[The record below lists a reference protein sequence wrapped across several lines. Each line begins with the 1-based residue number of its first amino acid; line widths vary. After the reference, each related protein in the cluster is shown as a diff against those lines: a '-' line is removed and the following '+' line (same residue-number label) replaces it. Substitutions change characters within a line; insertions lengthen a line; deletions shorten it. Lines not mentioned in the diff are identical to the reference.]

1 MHIKRSETP
10 KTWPIPRKG
19 GTSKYILVSSH
30 AQRKGISILF
40 IARDLLKIAKT
51 RKEIKRILLGG
62 EIKVNGK
69 VRKDE
74 SFPVQVF
81 DVITLGNGGK
91 NYRLDIVNGKFKL
104 KEVSAAESTKK
115 IAKIVGKRTL
125 EGKKVQMN
133 LDDGQNFL
141 VKDKFAVGDSA
152 VISFKENK
160 VEKVLALK
168 EGANIEVI
176 GGKHI
181 GETGKVVGFKKLAK
195 GKMILTKLKHGEV
208 ELPPHIVLVVE

>member
-30 AQRKGISILF
+30 AQQKGISMLF
-40 IARDLLKIAKT
+40 IMRDLLKIAKT
-51 RKEIKRILLGG
+51 RKEIKRILLGKDVR
-62 EIKVNGK
+62 INGK

-81 DVITLGNGGK
+81 DVVSFGASGK
-91 NYRLDIVNGKFKL
+91 NYRLDIINGKFKL
-104 KEVSAAESTKK
+104 KEVSVAESGKK
-115 IAKIVGKRTL
+115 IVKIRGKVL
-125 EGKKVQMN
+125 LGGKKVQMN
-133 LDDGQNFL
+133 LEDGQNFL
-141 VKDKFAVGDSA
+141 VKDKFSVGDSA
-152 VISFKENK
+152 VVGFKDNK

-181 GETGKVVGFKKLAK
+181 GEKGKVVGFKKLAK

-208 ELPPHIVLVVE
+208 ELPPHVVMVTE